1 MNVFN
6 RIFTVVGIVVLIV
19 VGAATLISP
28 ATVLAF
34 IQNSANLIRLNVFA
48 GMTDWARFGVR
59 VLAAVIFVLIML
71 GLLWLELRRPVQR
84 TIEVGRYSSGTTIR
98 ISTDAVE
105 SKIRDAVDSLGGVIG
120 ARVQATHRNKSV
132 DLSMDVLATRDT
144 DLVAKAEEIA
154 AITRLIVQ
162 DQLGL
167 KLYGKPQVT
176 IKAGAG
182 KAKIDRKPM
191 FPFGPKDSDK
201 DGSSSKPATV
211 EEQVAISAP
220 QQQAE
225 PQSALPEPAAPARDE
240 AAAG

>member
-6 RIFTVVGIVVLIV
+6 RIFTVVGIIVLIV

-28 ATVLAF
+28 AIVLAF
-34 IQNSANLIRLNVFA
+34 IQNSANAIHVSVFA

-59 VLAAVIFVLIML
+59 VLATVIFVLIML
-71 GLLWLELRRPVQR
+71 GLLWLELRRPAQR
-84 TIEVGRYSSGTTIR
+84 TIEVGRYTGGTTIH

-105 SKIRDAVDSLGGVIG
+105 SKIRDAVDALSGVIG
-120 ARVQATHRNKSV
+120 AKVRATHRNKSV
-132 DLSMDVLATRDT
+132 ELSMDVLATRET

-167 KLYGKPQVT
+167 KLHSKPQVT

-182 KAKIDRKPM
+182 KAKIDRKPL
-191 FPFGPKDSDK
+191 FPSGNGSATKPK
-201 DGSSSKPATV
+201 PV
-211 EEQVAISAP
+211 EEPI
-220 QQQAE
+220 
-225 PQSALPEPAAPARDE
+225 ALPQPQEDVRPAQLPPAESLEQPAD
-240 AAAG
+240 

>member
-48 GMTDWARFGVR
+48 GMTDWTRFGVR

-191 FPFGPKDSDK
+191 FPFGPKDGEK
-201 DGSSSKPATV
+201 DGGSTKPAPV
-211 EEQVAISAP
+211 EEPIVISAP

-225 PQSALPEPAAPARDE
+225 PQAALPAPAPDE